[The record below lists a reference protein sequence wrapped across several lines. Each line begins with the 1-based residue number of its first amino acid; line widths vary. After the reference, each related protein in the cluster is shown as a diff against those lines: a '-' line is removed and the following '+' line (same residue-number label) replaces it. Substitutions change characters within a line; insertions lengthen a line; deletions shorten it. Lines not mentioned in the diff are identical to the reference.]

1 MKISASELKAV
12 IKQRL
17 NDSDLHLSLRIRSL
31 LSDFAMIE
39 LSEADAESDLFILLV
54 QLILCADTNPA
65 HTIAELLVGMEE
77 EAISLVERFT
87 ISNAASFV
95 RDYLLRDD
103 VLRSLR
109 EYEARE
115 NINS

>member
-1 MKISASELKAV
+1 MKISAPVLKA
-12 IKQRL
+12 IIEQRL
-17 NDSDLHLSLRIRSL
+17 DDSDLHLSLRIRSL

-39 LSEADAESDLFILLV
+39 LSEADAESDLFTILV

-65 HTIAELLVGMEE
+65 HTMAELLVGMEE

-95 RDYLLRDD
+95 RDYLSRDF

-109 EYEARE
+109 EYDSRE
-115 NINS
+115 KVAP